1 MRKWIIAFSCIIIA
15 ALAIIFFTSGSKELT
30 VEQRKCIDAA
40 YQKCQL
46 AVEKEAAALEKWY
59 LSRCGEH
66 TKRAADSLAGWTAKR
81 KIMFLSKEELA
92 QYTKEVLDKEVFSEA
107 DCQKKIVSAIAHVS
121 KSWLDAEDE
130 LSIQTDCFE
139 LSSKAKAEKIRASGM
154 SIPNND
160 LRGQV
165 IRSLQT
171 EGVSLVAGEL
181 AAQIAVQMA
190 TSAGILGTGAAL
202 SWETF
207 GIGLVVGVVG
217 GSMMNIIHDN
227 WIMDPAGKVQDQL
240 DAQIRKTAAAQKKL
254 FRESLMKA
262 LEARRWEWIDQISK
276 S

>member
-1 MRKWIIAFSCIIIA
+1 MQKWIIAFSCIIIA

-46 AVEKEAAALEKWY
+46 AVEKEAAALETWY

-66 TKRAADSLAGWTAKR
+66 TKRAADSLTGWTAKW
-81 KIMFLSKEELA
+81 KTVFGSKEELA

-139 LSSKAKAEKIRASGM
+139 LSSKAKAEKVRPSGM
-154 SIPNND
+154 SILSDD

-165 IRSLQT
+165 IRSLVA
-171 EGVSLVAGEL
+171 EGSSLIAAEL
-181 AAQIAVQMA
+181 AAQVAVQMA
-190 TSAGILGTGAAL
+190 TSTGILGTGTAL
-202 SWETF
+202 SVEPLD
-207 GIGLVVGVVG
+207 ISHVVVVVG
-217 GSMMNIIHDN
+217 GSMMNMIRDN
-227 WIMDPAGKVQDQL
+227 WIMDPAGKVQYLL